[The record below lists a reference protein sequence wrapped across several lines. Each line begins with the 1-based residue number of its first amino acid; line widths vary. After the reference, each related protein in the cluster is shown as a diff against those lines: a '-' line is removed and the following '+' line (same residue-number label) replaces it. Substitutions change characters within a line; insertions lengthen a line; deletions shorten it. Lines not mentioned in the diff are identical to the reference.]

1 MLKPQ
6 RLLTLVAFGF
16 SLSLGCGAAA
26 PSTGTGHAGSTGTAG
41 AGGSSTGTGGGAVAG
56 AGGDAVGT
64 GGSGVAGATATA
76 GSGGSTG
83 AGGTGG
89 ATSGSGGTGVG
100 GTGGGAGSVGGTGAA
115 GTSGGHVRTG
125 MSKGCTMPPPSGDST
140 SSYKLHE
147 IQVPNVNPIYA
158 TGGMYAQSSGKYNFT
173 LRPYALKLPTN
184 YDPNKPYA
192 VAFGGGGCGGSAQGF
207 AGGPNGG
214 FDFAPN
220 GTVISVG
227 LSYIT
232 TCFSDGGP
240 DIGNRPDTPEVPYF
254 RAVMADI
261 EAKYCIDLSQVF
273 VAGFSSGAWE
283 AYTLGC
289 AAADLIRG
297 IGADEGGMRA
307 VRPPCAGPVAALLV
321 AGTADTENPIGPLA
335 PTDGAYKRLGSPG
348 SGPGRDDILARN
360 GCTGTTTA
368 AWDSAF
374 PACVKYTGCPAAYP
388 VVWCELP
395 NVGHNDSTYNG
406 INYSP
411 GGMWKLLGSL
421 TVP

>member
-1 MLKPQ
+1 
-6 RLLTLVAFGF
+6 
-16 SLSLGCGAAA
+16 
-26 PSTGTGHAGSTGTAG
+26 
-41 AGGSSTGTGGGAVAG
+41 
-56 AGGDAVGT
+56 
-64 GGSGVAGATATA
+64 
-76 GSGGSTG
+76 
-83 AGGTGG
+83 
-89 ATSGSGGTGVG
+89 
-100 GTGGGAGSVGGTGAA
+100 
-115 GTSGGHVRTG
+115 
-125 MSKGCTMPPPSGDST
+125 
-140 SSYKLHE
+140 
-147 IQVPNVNPIYA
+147 
-158 TGGMYAQSSGKYNFT
+158 MYAQTSGKYNFT

-192 VAFGGGGCGGSAQGF
+192 VTFGGGGCGGSAQGF
-207 AGGPNGG
+207 AGGPSGG

-220 GTVISVG
+220 GTVISIG
-227 LSYIT
+227 LSYIA

-283 AYTLGC
+283 AFTLGC

-297 IGADEGGMRA
+297 IGTDEGGMRA
-307 VRPPCAGPVAALLV
+307 VRPPCTGPVAAFLV

-335 PTDGAYKRLGSPG
+335 PSDGAYTRLGSPG
-348 SGPGRDDILARN
+348 SGPGRDDILTRN

-374 PACVKYTGCPAAYP
+374 PACVKYTGCPASYP
-388 VVWCELP
+388 VVWCALP

-421 TVP
+421 PAP